1 MFKTLHRKKQ
11 KTLQLAIMALFL
23 QQTIV
28 FADPLELSLQD
39 SVSLA
44 LKNNPTIQIANV
56 DRQKSELGLDQAK
69 AGRLPSLSLGSNYS
83 VKDGNA
89 ADSSVSNSL
98 RMSLPIYTGGKLEGQ
113 IDQAEKNVKAA
124 DLSVEKAKQQLV
136 LDATTAYFNALETN
150 NLANVNQEMVN
161 NLQTHL
167 NNVRA
172 KYEVGVVAKSDVLR
186 SEVELANAQQNLIK
200 AQNNYEVAKS
210 NLTNIIKVDNEDV
223 RLKEELQYVAYGRT
237 LEESLDLAEK
247 NRPDIA
253 QAELNVKVADTGVDI
268 ARSGK
273 KPSVSASAST
283 GWNDSLLPSDS
294 NWSVG
299 VSASWNIFDG
309 NITNSQIKS
318 AEASVDKAKL
328 QAQQIKDDARQEVRQ
343 SYLGMKEAEK
353 RLQTTEIA
361 ANKANEDLYIATE
374 KYKAGAGT
382 NLDVIDAQLALTQAK
397 TNHIQALYDFN
408 VNKAKLDKAIGLSG
422 NE

>member
-1 MFKTLHRKKQ
+1 MFNTRNKQ

-44 LKNNPTIQIANV
+44 LKNNPTIQIADV
-56 DRQKSELGLDQAK
+56 DRQKSELSLDQAK
-69 AGRLPSLSLGSNYS
+69 AGRLPSLSLGSSYS

-89 ADSSVSNSL
+89 SDSSVSNSL
-98 RMSLPIYTGGKLEGQ
+98 RMSLPIYTGGKIEGQ

-136 LDATTAYFNALETN
+136 LDATTAYFNVLETN

-172 KYEVGVVAKSDVLR
+172 KYEVGVVAKADVLR

-210 NLTNIIKVDNEDV
+210 NLTNIIKVDNDDV

-237 LEESLDLAEK
+237 LEESLALAEK

-253 QAELNVKVADTGVDI
+253 QADLNVKAADTGVDI
-268 ARSGK
+268 AKSGK

-343 SYLGMKEAEK
+343 NYLGMKEAEK

-408 VNKAKLDKAIGLSG
+408 VNKAKLDKAIGLSA